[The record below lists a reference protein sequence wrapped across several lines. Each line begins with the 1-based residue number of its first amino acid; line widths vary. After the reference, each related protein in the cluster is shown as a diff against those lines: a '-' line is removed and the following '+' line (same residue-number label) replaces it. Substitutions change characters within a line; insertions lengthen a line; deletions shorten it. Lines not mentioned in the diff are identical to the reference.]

1 MAAAQKIRG
10 VAGGRKRIRRDV
22 LSATRFDIRAVNKVF
37 KQIPVDQMKPGI
49 YQTRRNF
56 NKKALKELQAS
67 LEATGTN
74 ITPLIVRP
82 LKYAEGFEIICGERR
97 WRAAQA
103 IGLTTLLCC
112 VGDYNDAQAMYLSGA
127 DNIQRED
134 LNPLEEAESYELM
147 VDAGMTQQ
155 EVAEEIGKS
164 RPHVTNY
171 LSLLK
176 LPLSVRDMIA
186 RGELSFAQARPLCS
200 LKPAQQINLAKEAV
214 ANRWPSEKIQRKA
227 SEAQEKS
234 KRPQR
239 GAEGVADVNI
249 ERLRDL
255 VSDQTGYP
263 LSLIHI

>member
-112 VGDYNDAQAMYLSGA
+112 VGDYNDAQAMYL
-127 DNIQRED
+127 
-134 LNPLEEAESYELM
+134 
-147 VDAGMTQQ
+147 
-155 EVAEEIGKS
+155 
-164 RPHVTNY
+164 
-171 LSLLK
+171 
-176 LPLSVRDMIA
+176 
-186 RGELSFAQARPLCS
+186 
-200 LKPAQQINLAKEAV
+200 
-214 ANRWPSEKIQRKA
+214 
-227 SEAQEKS
+227 
-234 KRPQR
+234 
-239 GAEGVADVNI
+239 
-249 ERLRDL
+249 
-255 VSDQTGYP
+255 